1 MKDAL
6 TANGDYYRW
15 LVEHAPDIIS
25 VFEMDGLIRF
35 KSPAV
40 ERTLGYTP
48 EEMIGSNEFEIIHPD
63 DHSKV
68 RAALDEVSEH
78 REQGQTIEYRVRH
91 KDGSWRFVESLGRT
105 VTDTSGGL
113 VCIVNSRDI
122 TGRKRAEMDRR
133 AYLSKLS
140 ERESPE

>member
-6 TANGDYYRW
+6 TVNGDYYR
-15 LVEHAPDIIS
+15 LVVEHAPDIVS
-25 VFEMDGLIRF
+25 VFDLDGLIRF
-35 KSPAV
+35 KNPAV

-48 EEMIGSNEFEIIHPD
+48 EEMIGRNEFEIIHPD

-91 KDGSWRFVESLGRT
+91 KDGSCRFIESVGRT
-105 VTDTSGGL
+105 VTDSSGEL
-113 VCIVNSRDI
+113 VCIVNSRDV
-122 TGRKRAEMDRR
+122 TGRKRAEMDRE
-133 AYLSKLS
+133 AYLSKLAGLG
-140 ERESPE
+140 SPE